1 MSASAAAHPQ
11 QLTRTRSALRFGRQL
26 AVIAAALAVTGLAA
40 CGDDDDGPTGGG
52 GGITGRYNIASV
64 SGPNGTD
71 DSAPFVLLEGVLEG
85 VTFRAE
91 IVSGYLDLASN
102 GTYTSD
108 AETRFLVNGEEED
121 VGGDDLAQSGTYTV
135 SGNSITFTPDDDDE
149 EFTAT
154 RNGDALTFSQE
165 IDLDDDG
172 PAAPQTITIIAR
184 K

>member
-11 QLTRTRSALRFGRQL
+11 QLTRTRSALRFGR
-26 AVIAAALAVTGLAA
+26 
-40 CGDDDDGPTGGG
+40 
-52 GGITGRYNIASV
+52 
-64 SGPNGTD
+64 
-71 DSAPFVLLEGVLEG
+71 
-85 VTFRAE
+85 
-91 IVSGYLDLASN
+91 
-102 GTYTSD
+102 
-108 AETRFLVNGEEED
+108 
-121 VGGDDLAQSGTYTV
+121 GDDLAQSGTYTV